1 MYIEVI
7 WRIVLNV
14 HWGNLENCP
23 KYLKFSKFPIFW
35 SKHQSSSFY
44 FINHHKLSWREEAFS
59 SALLL
64 FLKWVFT
71 KIERGCT
78 LSAKNYRW
86 WSLLILL
93 LFVASIRRKLLKA
106 THTEERSVHIN
117 SDSCNILRYSTIKK
131 INLIRKKI
139 IQILQAK
146 FIDNTHLYI
155 VHIS

>member
-1 MYIEVI
+1 MRWFLASVLKVYLEKFSDVI
-7 WRIVLNV
+7 MDYWTTVV

-23 KYLKFSKFPIFW
+23 KCLKFSKFPIFW

-117 SDSCNILRYSTIKK
+117 SDSCNIRLR
-131 INLIRKKI
+131 
-139 IQILQAK
+139 
-146 FIDNTHLYI
+146 
-155 VHIS
+155 